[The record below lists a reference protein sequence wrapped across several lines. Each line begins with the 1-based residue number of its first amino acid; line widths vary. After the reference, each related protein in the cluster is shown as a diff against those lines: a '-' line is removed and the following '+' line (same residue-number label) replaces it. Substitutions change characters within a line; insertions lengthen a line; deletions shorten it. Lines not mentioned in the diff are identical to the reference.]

1 MSTTEESEATTDAA
15 DDAADLLPTGTVV
28 QAEPTAEEPPE
39 GGLTSEAAAEML
51 PSGAAGTD
59 EEPSEPDPPTVD
71 VEVLDEDDLF
81 DVDEP
86 APKRESAFDRPGNWY
101 VVHTE
106 AGDEKKVRD
115 TIRFSITIPL
125 EEEPTEVEEG

>member
-15 DDAADLLPTGTVV
+15 DDATDLLPTGTVV
-28 QAEPTAEEPPE
+28 PVESTVEELPE
-39 GGLTSEAAAEML
+39 GGLTSEVAAEML

-86 APKRESAFDRPGNWY
+86 APKRESAFDRPGTVSY
-101 VVHTE
+101 THLTLP
-106 AGDEKKVRD
+106 
-115 TIRFSITIPL
+115 TIL
-125 EEEPTEVEEG
+125 LV